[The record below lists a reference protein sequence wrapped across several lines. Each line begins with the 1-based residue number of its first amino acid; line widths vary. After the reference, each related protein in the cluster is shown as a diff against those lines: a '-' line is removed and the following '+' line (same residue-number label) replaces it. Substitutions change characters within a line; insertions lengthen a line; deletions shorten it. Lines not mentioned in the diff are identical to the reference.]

1 MEMNTRFVARFLG
14 LGLMAVVG
22 LTIVG
27 CSTPHE
33 VQSNTLT
40 NFVDKKTVMALPD
53 DQIVA
58 NNLDVTSLKKRKKA
72 TVGVYVSVSDQ
83 SQGAEREQDAQA
95 FLKDAQGYA
104 ENYMFRAKAYNVTIL
119 DSDKF
124 KREDLLTGDCVEL
137 KEFAY
142 LIDMKIDLNTESD
155 RAAGR
160 NKARLYRVSIDW
172 KLIDNRTKKNGL
184 GKHEA
189 PIILEALSCQHAI
202 GRRLDSS
209 INTNSQSIFQKALQN
224 ALVEFR
230 AQLANR
236 LTYGGRIV
244 GQRQRDG
251 KVRFTLDAGMGVDSG
266 DGKGGD
272 GIVKGMQMLVINEDG
287 DSVCVAQAM
296 NGIGG
301 KTTIEVWRWL
311 SDSLKEEILQKVKK
325 AKKPAKSDDDEDED
339 DEEDEECYYAVSLG
353 MPSPDKDERTQI
365 RDFN

>member
-1 MEMNTRFVARFLG
+1 MEMNTRFVVRFLG

-22 LTIVG
+22 LMIVG

-58 NNLDVTSLKKRKKA
+58 NNLDVTTLKKRKKA

-83 SQGAEREQDAQA
+83 SQGAEKEVLPQA
-95 FLKDAQGYA
+95 FLDDAQGLA
-104 ENYMFRAKAYNVTIL
+104 ENYMSRIKAYHVKTL

-124 KREDLLTGDCVEL
+124 KREDLLSGDDAGL

-142 LIDMKIDLNTESD
+142 LIDMKIDLNTEFD

-184 GKHEA
+184 GKREA
-189 PIILEALSCQHAI
+189 PFILEALTCQNAI
-202 GRRLDSS
+202 GRQTTSAD
-209 INTNSQSIFQKALQN
+209 TNSQSIFRKALEN

-236 LTYGGRIV
+236 LTFGGPIV

-251 KVRFTLDAGMGVDSG
+251 KVRFTLDAGMGIGGD

-272 GIVKGMQMLVINEDG
+272 GIVKKMQMLVINEDG
-287 DSVCVAQAM
+287 DAVCVATAT
-296 NGIGG
+296 NGRGG

-311 SDSLKEEILQKVKK
+311 SDSLKEEILKKVKK
-325 AKKPAKSDDDEDED
+325 AKKPSDSED
-339 DEEDEECYYAVSLG
+339 DEEEEEKDDEEDFYAVSLG
-353 MPSPDKDERTQI
+353 MPTPEKDERTQI